1 MALDDEFQQGLRDV
15 LQLSLLIYAQLKL
28 IRRHARQVFLVRHE
42 HELPTRASLPELEV
56 EHDFDDELLAQHVLV
71 LRELVLIASPLLSQL
86 DERAQLAF
94 IPLHEDDGLLIVLR
108 VPQQHVW
115 AVSPHH
121 LRY

>member
-1 MALDDEFQQGLRDV
+1 M
-15 LQLSLLIYAQLKL
+15 
-28 IRRHARQVFLVRHE
+28 
-42 HELPTRASLPELEV
+42 
-56 EHDFDDELLAQHVLV
+56 V

-121 LRY
+121 LRYL